1 MYMLI
6 SAVTAL
12 FSLGLV
18 VIPLFLLLHFTAKNR
33 FKKRDFLLS
42 AVFACLIAG
51 IFTVTGI
58 PSMYSLMSGSC
69 DAALNLI
76 PFAEVLTSP
85 LQYILNVIL
94 FLPLGLLLPLM
105 HPAFRQLK
113 YSAFFGFF
121 LSLFIEIMQLF
132 NFRTTDIND
141 LIANTLG
148 AALGFAVISFL
159 SDGFKGKSSLFLRW
173 LYRPLQAA
181 FIQCSPAITGRNSIL
196 AAHLSAAQFPGPAFP
211 AAFS

>member
-6 SAVTAL
+6 SAATAL
-12 FSLGLV
+12 LSLGIV
-18 VIPLFLLLHFTAKNR
+18 VIPLFLLLHFTAKNK
-33 FKKRDFLLS
+33 FKKGDFLLS
-42 AVFACLIAG
+42 AVFTCLIAG
-51 IFTVTGI
+51 IFAVTGI
-58 PSMYSLMSGSC
+58 PSVYSLISGSY
-69 DAALNLI
+69 DTALNLI

-141 LIANTLG
+141 LIANSLG
-148 AALGFAVISFL
+148 AALGFAIISFC
-159 SDGFKGKSSLFLRW
+159 SDGFKEESRLPFVSGRNTVLTNPFL
-173 LYRPLQAA
+173 LTAAA
-181 FIQCSPAITGRNSIL
+181 FFSIFFIEPLISQLIFAL
-196 AAHLSAAQFPGPAFP
+196 AL
-211 AAFS
+211 